1 MDHLLEPTSSQEVSS
16 PPSPFPIVGIG
27 ASAGGLEAFK
37 ELLSHVEDAT
47 GMAYVFVQHLAPTHE
62 SLLPELLSHA
72 TRIPICLVADQM
84 VVQPDQVYVI
94 PPNVTM
100 TLSGGILRLVGRTP
114 SETPHLSI
122 DAFFSSLA
130 EQRQSQAIGVL
141 LSGTGSDGTLGLEA
155 IKAAGGMT
163 FAQQPSQA
171 RYPQMPQ
178 SALAAGCVDM
188 ALSLEGI
195 ANALVRL
202 SRHPYLRTVNGT
214 DLQEEGRADEALD
227 TQAMS
232 HLLSLLK
239 AKTGMDF
246 TAYKPSTLICRLQRR
261 MALQQMEHLSPYV
274 AYVADH
280 PAETEAL
287 YQDFLIHV
295 TSFFRDPPL
304 FQALTHQVFPR
315 LVERKGKSE
324 ALRLWV
330 AGCSTG
336 EEVYSLAICLLEFLS
351 AQGITLP
358 VQIFATDANE
368 AMLRQA
374 RAGIYPSHA
383 LLPISAARLQRFFER
398 REEGYQISKSIR
410 DLCIFAP
417 HNLLKD
423 PPFSRIDLLS
433 CRNLLIY
440 LQPAFQV
447 KVLHLCHY
455 ALASSGFLLLG
466 TSETVG
472 ESRDL
477 FAPVEKRK
485 PLYERREGRTP
496 LPLHMA
502 VGGDGR
508 KTDDRTGE
516 TNGMHEPMTPSLSIQ
531 KEADRQLLA
540 NHVPASVV
548 INASMQILYVRG
560 DTSPY
565 LELASGA
572 ASFNVLTMAR
582 GNLKF
587 GLRSALLSAQK
598 QEHPVHK
605 TGIRI
610 EGATMT
616 REVAVDVIPLKTSQA
631 LAERHFLVL
640 FTDPSQAGSH
650 PTRKTGSRDKNGR
663 AAEVG
668 SEAHRIRQLEQ
679 ELKDTQ
685 EEMQAIIEE
694 REASNEALQ
703 TINEE
708 LLSTNEEFQS
718 LNEELETS
726 KEELQSMNE
735 EVMTVNQ
742 ELQIRNEDLRVARDY
757 ADAIVET
764 VCEPL
769 LVLSADL
776 RVMRANAAFYQTF
789 RVTPSETE
797 QRSLY
802 ELGNGQWKRPAL
814 RTLMEGVLQEQRS
827 FQNVEVDTTFPGLGH
842 RIMLLNARR
851 MAEEREGSRQPRI
864 LLAMEDITLR
874 KELEEHKEA
883 FLGMVS
889 HELKTPITSA
899 KLLVQLQQGHRRKA
913 GDEKAVAQLRLVD
926 VQMDK
931 LNSLVDDLLDAT
943 ALETGQFRLKE
954 AVFNVDA
961 LVHEVVEAVQITMK
975 QHTILIEGV
984 VHRLGYGDRARTGQ
998 VLSNLLTN
1006 ASKYAHTSPTI
1017 RVVISEEQNSLSVRV
1032 QDFGPGIPMAQQAD
1046 IFHHFLR
1053 LRGPGQ
1059 EGISGLGLGL
1069 YIASE
1074 IVTRQGG
1081 RIGVQ
1086 SQEGKGATFFFTI
1099 PYTPELR
1106 SEINREEQK
1115 QEP

>member
-1 MDHLLEPTSSQEVSS
+1 MPGAFARQERERPMDHLLEPTPSQEVSS
-16 PPSPFPIVGIG
+16 PPSSFPIVGIG

-37 ELLSHVEDAT
+37 ELLSHMEDGT
-47 GMAYVFVQHLAPTHE
+47 SMAYVFVQHLAPTHE

-72 TRIPICLVADQM
+72 TRIPICLVVDQM

-100 TLSGGILRLVGRTP
+100 TLSGGVLRLVGRTQG
-114 SETPHLSI
+114 EMPHLSI

-188 ALSLEGI
+188 ALPLEGI
-195 ANALVRL
+195 ANALARI
-202 SRHPYLRTVNGT
+202 SRHPYLRTANGT
-214 DLQEEGRADEALD
+214 DLQEEVCADEALD
-227 TQAMS
+227 TQAMP

-239 AKTGMDF
+239 AKTDMDF
-246 TAYKPSTLICRLQRR
+246 TAYKPSTLIRRLQRR

-280 PAETEAL
+280 PAEAEAL

-295 TSFFRDPPL
+295 TSFFRDPLL
-304 FQALTHQVFPR
+304 FQTLTHQIFPR
-315 LVERKGKSE
+315 LVERKGESE

-351 AQGITLP
+351 EQGITLP

-374 RAGIYPSHA
+374 RAGVYPSHA
-383 LLPISAARLQRFFER
+383 LLPVSAARLQRFFEQ

-417 HNLLKD
+417 HNMLKD

-440 LQPAFQV
+440 LQPAFQE

-455 ALASSGFLLLG
+455 ALTSPGFLLLG

-485 PLYERREGRTP
+485 PLYERREGRAP
-496 LPLHMA
+496 LSLHLA

-508 KTDDRTGE
+508 NTDDRTGK
-516 TNGMHEPMTPSLSIQ
+516 TNGMHESMTPSLSIQ

-565 LELASGA
+565 LELAPGT

-598 QEHPVHK
+598 QEHPIHK
-605 TGIRI
+605 IGIRI
-610 EGATMT
+610 EDAKIT
-616 REVAVDVIPLKTSQA
+616 REVAVDVIPLKTSQT
-631 LAERHFLVL
+631 LTEHHFLVL
-640 FTDPSQAGSH
+640 FTDTSQTGSH
-650 PTRKTGSRDKNGR
+650 PTRKTGSRDKNGG
-663 AAEVG
+663 AAEAG

-685 EEMQAIIEE
+685 VEMQAIIEE

-742 ELQIRNEDLRVARDY
+742 ELQIRNE
-757 ADAIVET
+757 
-764 VCEPL
+764 
-769 LVLSADL
+769 
-776 RVMRANAAFYQTF
+776 
-789 RVTPSETE
+789 
-797 QRSLY
+797 
-802 ELGNGQWKRPAL
+802 
-814 RTLMEGVLQEQRS
+814 
-827 FQNVEVDTTFPGLGH
+827 GL
-842 RIMLLNARR
+842 A
-851 MAEEREGSRQPRI
+851 GS
-864 LLAMEDITLR
+864 T
-874 KELEEHKEA
+874 
-883 FLGMVS
+883 
-889 HELKTPITSA
+889 
-899 KLLVQLQQGHRRKA
+899 
-913 GDEKAVAQLRLVD
+913 
-926 VQMDK
+926 
-931 LNSLVDDLLDAT
+931 
-943 ALETGQFRLKE
+943 
-954 AVFNVDA
+954 
-961 LVHEVVEAVQITMK
+961 
-975 QHTILIEGV
+975 
-984 VHRLGYGDRARTGQ
+984 
-998 VLSNLLTN
+998 
-1006 ASKYAHTSPTI
+1006 
-1017 RVVISEEQNSLSVRV
+1017 
-1032 QDFGPGIPMAQQAD
+1032 
-1046 IFHHFLR
+1046 
-1053 LRGPGQ
+1053 
-1059 EGISGLGLGL
+1059 
-1069 YIASE
+1069 
-1074 IVTRQGG
+1074 
-1081 RIGVQ
+1081 
-1086 SQEGKGATFFFTI
+1086 
-1099 PYTPELR
+1099 
-1106 SEINREEQK
+1106 
-1115 QEP
+1115 